1 MVKII
6 TGRSIG
12 GAVRYNENKVDN
24 GKAELLDMH
33 GFAIHN
39 LSVKGKI
46 GVFLERQ
53 KLNRRTKTNTVH
65 ISLNFSTKDSLDE
78 GKLKSITSNY
88 MKGIGF
94 ENQPYLLYQHLDAAH
109 PHVHIVTTNI
119 DQNGKRIETHNLGKF
134 LSEKARRNIEES
146 YGLIKAEE
154 QKKEKI
160 NLIRP
165 LEKATYGKQETK
177 AILSNI
183 VTEVNRTYRFTSLPE
198 LNAVLSQFNVVAFR
212 GEIDSDMYRNRGLVY
227 SVLNAEGV
235 RIGVPIKASS
245 IYGKPTLARLEKVF
259 LKNKVV
265 RKIYQKDL
273 RESVWESLNQ
283 SKSLEDL
290 EKCLRSKGI
299 RPIFRINEDG
309 RLYGVTYIDNVKRC
323 VFNGS
328 SLGKEFAAN
337 GLFAHFSNA
346 IKGNKLDDEFQKKAD
361 SSKLQNLVISPDS
374 FQSEAPTPY
383 ELRQKKKNKRKRLKR
398 N

>member
-1 MVKII
+1 M
-6 TGRSIG
+6 
-12 GAVRYNENKVDN
+12 RYNENKVDN
-24 GKAELLDMH
+24 GKAELLEMH

-39 LSVKGKI
+39 LTVKGKI

-65 ISLNFSTKDSLDE
+65 ISLNFSAKDSLNE
-78 GKLKSITSNY
+78 GKLKSITSEY
-88 MKGIGF
+88 IKGIGF

-134 LSEKARRNIEES
+134 LSEKARRDIEGS

-154 QKKEKI
+154 QKKEKV

-177 AILSNI
+177 AMLSNI

-212 GEIDSDMYRNRGLVY
+212 GEIDSEMYRNRGLVY
-227 SVLNAEGV
+227 SVLNTEGV

-245 IYGKPTLARLEKVF
+245 IYGKPTLGKLEKVF
-259 LKNKVV
+259 LKNKEV

-283 SKSLEDL
+283 SKSLKDL
-290 EKCLRSKGI
+290 EKSLRSKGI

-309 RLYGVTYIDNVKRC
+309 RLYGVTYIDNVNRC

-328 SLGKEFAAN
+328 SLGKELAAN

-361 SSKLQNLVISPDS
+361 SSELQNLVISPDS

-383 ELRQKKKNKRKRLKR
+383 ELRQKKKKKRKRLKP

>member
-1 MVKII
+1 VVKII

>member
-1 MVKII
+1 
-6 TGRSIG
+6 
-12 GAVRYNENKVDN
+12 
-24 GKAELLDMH
+24 MH